1 MSRMNELSIAIDELR
16 NAAAALN
23 SVADSLT
30 QLFSSEEPAKEEPAP
45 KPITKEEVRAEL
57 AAKSAAGYGVQVR
70 ALLKRYGAAQLS
82 AVNPDDYA
90 DLLLETQ
97 ANYVMCHIEN
107 SVTSTELADI
117 LLNRYNVLIKN
128 LASKEGLNKG
138 NYVRLSVKSDEENDY
153 IVNALMEIFNN

>member
-30 QLFSSEEPAKEEPAP
+30 QLFSDEEPAKDEPAP

-90 DLLLETQ
+90 DLLLEAQ
-97 ANYVMCHIEN
+97 AIG
-107 SVTSTELADI
+107 TEGG
-117 LLNRYNVLIKN
+117 
-128 LASKEGLNKG
+128 ASAPTKPEDSR
-138 NYVRLSVKSDEENDY
+138 RLSQGCTQHREEVMGEAEVGADG
-153 IVNALMEIFNN
+153 

>member
-90 DLLLETQ
+90 DLLLEAQ
-97 ANYVMCHIEN
+97 AIGTEVGADLPPKLFSRHCAALRNTVPRYSRHG
-107 SVTSTELADI
+107 SSTCGDAW
-117 LLNRYNVLIKN
+117 YNPERSCGRPDKPC
-128 LASKEGLNKG
+128 
-138 NYVRLSVKSDEENDY
+138 
-153 IVNALMEIFNN
+153 

>member
-1 MSRMNELSIAIDELR
+1 MSRMNELSQAIGELR

-23 SVADSLT
+23 SAVDTLT
-30 QLFSSEEPAKEEPAP
+30 QLFSGEEPAS

-90 DLLLETQ
+90 DLLLEAQ
-97 ANYVMCHIEN
+97 AIG
-107 SVTSTELADI
+107 TEVGAD
-117 LLNRYNVLIKN
+117 
-128 LASKEGLNKG
+128 
-138 NYVRLSVKSDEENDY
+138 D
-153 IVNALMEIFNN
+153 

>member
-30 QLFSSEEPAKEEPAP
+30 QLFSSKEPAKEEPAP
-45 KPITKEEVRAEL
+45 KPITKEKVRAEL

-90 DLLLETQ
+90 DLLLEAQAIGTEGGASAPTQ
-97 ANYVMCHIEN
+97 PED
-107 SVTSTELADI
+107 S
-117 LLNRYNVLIKN
+117 R
-128 LASKEGLNKG
+128 
-138 NYVRLSVKSDEENDY
+138 RLSQGCTPHREEVMGEAEVGADG
-153 IVNALMEIFNN
+153 

>member
-30 QLFSSEEPAKEEPAP
+30 QLFSGDEPTKEEPAP
-45 KPITKEEVRAEL
+45 KPITKEEVRSEL

-82 AVNPDDYA
+82 AVNPDDYPS
-90 DLLLETQ
+90 LLLEAQAIGIEGRASAPTKPEDSRGLPQGCTQ
-97 ANYVMCHIEN
+97 RREAVMGEAE
-107 SVTSTELADI
+107 VGAD
-117 LLNRYNVLIKN
+117 
-128 LASKEGLNKG
+128 
-138 NYVRLSVKSDEENDY
+138 D
-153 IVNALMEIFNN
+153 

>member
-30 QLFSSEEPAKEEPAP
+30 QLFSSEEPAKQEPAP

-90 DLLLETQ
+90 DLLLEAQ
-97 ANYVMCHIEN
+97 AIG
-107 SVTSTELADI
+107 TEVGAD
-117 LLNRYNVLIKN
+117 
-128 LASKEGLNKG
+128 
-138 NYVRLSVKSDEENDY
+138 DY
-153 IVNALMEIFNN
+153 PRCTFSISQSSLVELPAFGQADRAHPRQWQHLCRRGQRSPRTV

>member
-1 MSRMNELSIAIDELR
+1 MSRMNELSIAVDELR

-30 QLFSSEEPAKEEPAP
+30 QLFSGEEPTKEEPAP
-45 KPITKEEVRAEL
+45 NPITKEEVRAEL

-90 DLLLETQ
+90 DLLLEAQTIGTEGGASAPTKPEDSRRLPQGCTQ
-97 ANYVMCHIEN
+97 RREAVMGEAE
-107 SVTSTELADI
+107 VGAD
-117 LLNRYNVLIKN
+117 
-128 LASKEGLNKG
+128 
-138 NYVRLSVKSDEENDY
+138 D
-153 IVNALMEIFNN
+153 